1 MSQVWDRLSAG
12 RSVAV
17 DALFELDVRVHAA
30 PARPGRDEVWAPTA
44 SVAPPPRAML
54 ASRSTIGRPSKPSS
68 MPLDGTNH
76 AAGDTYE
83 RHDGYNDS
91 GHHHLLRSPDVDT
104 IRGVRRRKR
113 REGTILHEMPGNSF
127 GQAFRITTAGESHGP
142 GNLVIVDG
150 CPPGLPLS
158 ADDLIPDLARRRPG
172 QSAIV
177 TQRDEPDAPE
187 ILSGVFEGKT
197 TGTSIA
203 ILVRN
208 RDQRSRDYTAIKN
221 KYRPGHADHTYDA
234 KYGFRDY
241 RGGGRSSA
249 RETTVRVAAGAIAKK
264 LITERFGGR
273 VVGYVRQVGEVVAD
287 VADPAAVT
295 LDHVERL
302 PDGRPNIVRCPDAVA
317 AERMVALIER
327 LRGEQNSIGGVA
339 EIVATGVPAG
349 LGEPVFDKLKADL
362 GKALFSLPAVLGVEY
377 GVGFG
382 CATLR
387 GTASNDVFYAA
398 RGAEG
403 ATPRIATRTNRHGGM
418 LGGISSGMPIVL
430 RAAVK
435 PTSSLSQPQETVT
448 RNGEPT
454 TIATKGRHDPCLLPR
469 FIPMAEAMVALV
481 LADHWLRWQ
490 AAGGGA

>member
-1 MSQVWDRLSAG
+1 
-12 RSVAV
+12 
-17 DALFELDVRVHAA
+17 
-30 PARPGRDEVWAPTA
+30 
-44 SVAPPPRAML
+44 
-54 ASRSTIGRPSKPSS
+54 
-68 MPLDGTNH
+68 
-76 AAGDTYE
+76 
-83 RHDGYNDS
+83 
-91 GHHHLLRSPDVDT
+91 
-104 IRGVRRRKR
+104 
-113 REGTILHEMPGNSF
+113 MPGNSF

-150 CPPGLPLS
+150 CPPGLPL
-158 ADDLIPDLARRRPG
+158 DVEDLLPDLARRRPG

-187 ILSGVFEGKT
+187 ILSGVFEGRT

-203 ILVRN
+203 ILIRN
-208 RDQRSRDYTAIKN
+208 RDQRSRDYSAIKD

-264 LITERFGGR
+264 LIAERFGGR
-273 VVGYVRQVGEVVAD
+273 VVGYVKQVGELVAD
-287 VADPAAVT
+287 VPDPAAVT
-295 LDHVERL
+295 LERVEQL
-302 PDGRPNIVRCPDAVA
+302 PDGQPNIVRCPDAA
-317 AERMVALIER
+317 AAAHMVKLIEKM
-327 LRGEQNSIGGVA
+327 RGEQNSIGGVA

-387 GTASNDVFYAA
+387 GTESNDIFHAA
-398 RGAEG
+398 GSDERAHGDNEMISGEAEAAPGGPGAA
-403 ATPRIATRTNRHGGM
+403 ATGVGEASATLRVATRTNRHGGM
-418 LGGISSGMPIVL
+418 LGGISSGMPIVV

-435 PTSSLSQPQETVT
+435 PTSSLPQLQETVT
-448 RNGEPT
+448 RHGEPT

-469 FIPMAEAMVALV
+469 FVPMAEAMVALV

-490 AAGGGA
+490 AAGGG